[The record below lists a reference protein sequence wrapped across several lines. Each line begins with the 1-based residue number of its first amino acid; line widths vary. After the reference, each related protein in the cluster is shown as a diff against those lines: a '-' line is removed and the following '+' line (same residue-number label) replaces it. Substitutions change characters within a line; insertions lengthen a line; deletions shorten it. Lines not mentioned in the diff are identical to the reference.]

1 MDSKK
6 SVHIDG
12 RAGCGKTTLIKML
25 QNEMTQR
32 DIQYKSLAPTN
43 KACRLINGET
53 MHRFAA
59 IANGSYIRETQ
70 IKYIFI
76 DEVSMMPELF
86 YKFFIVL
93 KRMRPDIKFIIAG
106 DFAQLLP
113 VKDRIENCNYKN
125 SLALNELCD
134 GNRLELIKCRRSD
147 ATLYNLLL
155 PENIN
160 KIKKS
165 DFKNEMTSRHICFTN
180 EKRIAI
186 NKLMMDQVVKQ
197 KKIKPLEIKKLSYD
211 PNSQDVKLCA
221 GMPII
226 ARRNSKD
233 LNIYNNETF
242 TIKMIKRTEEIIII
256 VDEDREQEI
265 PIAEFIKM
273 FNVAYCITC
282 HKSQGATFDEPYSI
296 HEFNQF
302 DSRLRYVALSR
313 ATDKNLIN
321 II

>member
-1 MDSKK
+1 
-6 SVHIDG
+6 
-12 RAGCGKTTLIKML
+12 
-25 QNEMTQR
+25 
-32 DIQYKSLAPTN
+32 
-43 KACRLINGET
+43 
-53 MHRFAA
+53 
-59 IANGSYIRETQ
+59 
-70 IKYIFI
+70 
-76 DEVSMMPELF
+76 
-86 YKFFIVL
+86 
-93 KRMRPDIKFIIAG
+93 
-106 DFAQLLP
+106 
-113 VKDRIENCNYKN
+113 
-125 SLALNELCD
+125 
-134 GNRLELIKCRRSD
+134 
-147 ATLYNLLL
+147 
-155 PENIN
+155 
-160 KIKKS
+160 
-165 DFKNEMTSRHICFTN
+165 MTSRHVCFTN
-180 EKRIAI
+180 EKRIDI

-197 KKIKPLEIKKLSYD
+197 KKIKPLELKKLSYD

-313 ATDKNLIN
+313 ATDKELIN